1 MDDNKLELTIIRAS
15 GLPDVQIWKI
25 GSIQDPYATI
35 KYNDIDLRT
44 KTDKNG
50 GTNPKWNETFSFAVG
65 TSPVIS
71 LTVLHERVLSN
82 GELIGT
88 GKVDF
93 SRAREL
99 GEAVETVLLETAEGK
114 QQGVLECKL
123 KFPSIWERLHMTQK
137 MSESEI
143 EDDKAVYEKKLADAL
158 RMRQKKAAQIF
169 ELHENVINGSIA
181 SMQNPEPLE
190 EMEVFLEKATTAY
203 LASTDKPARKVKAE
217 LDFQED
223 EFLAQLRKEI
233 DKSED
238 FEKDIEKYV
247 TDVAEQVLNRRKTLS
262 AAYKKFLDTVKKAE
276 EELLQ
281 SMKTAQHEFEVG
293 VEAAAAE
300 YKKDAKTH
308 IYWEQEA
315 KAKKDP
321 GGAINVS
328 RGFHLRVVLVTTTP
342 AAALNEAAS
351 IQQRSTLSRAR
362 VRVCALGWAGVKA
375 RACVRVCAGVRV
387 VVGDMGIAVDRLL
400 EPSRVPEE
408 LFCPICND
416 LIDPADAT
424 EVTKCGHVFC
434 GTCINQA
441 MQRSSECPQ
450 DRQPI
455 TEAHLRLARDHNR
468 FVYRLLGRSRIRCV
482 HHALGCGWT
491 GEVSED
497 RSHRATCPKERVAC
511 THCSAVVR
519 RDHFTAHAASCQAC
533 RKCSEKDAQI
543 ATLLQEKLAVSKKFL
558 EVSES
563 LRAKQAQPLGPIQ
576 SYHRYNIL
584 PLAHLL
590 STWLTS
596 PPTHPR
602 PDRNL
607 VFESVKR
614 CHDDAQRYRY
624 EDPCGFDSQ
633 LLLLLAAANATEW
646 FSENQKG
653 CIRRWLWEVSQQ
665 HLTAEPVVENYY

>member
-1 MDDNKLELTIIRAS
+1 
-15 GLPDVQIWKI
+15 
-25 GSIQDPYATI
+25 
-35 KYNDIDLRT
+35 
-44 KTDKNG
+44 
-50 GTNPKWNETFSFAVG
+50 
-65 TSPVIS
+65 
-71 LTVLHERVLSN
+71 
-82 GELIGT
+82 
-88 GKVDF
+88 
-93 SRAREL
+93 
-99 GEAVETVLLETAEGK
+99 
-114 QQGVLECKL
+114 
-123 KFPSIWERLHMTQK
+123 
-137 MSESEI
+137 
-143 EDDKAVYEKKLADAL
+143 
-158 RMRQKKAAQIF
+158 
-169 ELHENVINGSIA
+169 
-181 SMQNPEPLE
+181 
-190 EMEVFLEKATTAY
+190 
-203 LASTDKPARKVKAE
+203 
-217 LDFQED
+217 
-223 EFLAQLRKEI
+223 
-233 DKSED
+233 
-238 FEKDIEKYV
+238 
-247 TDVAEQVLNRRKTLS
+247 
-262 AAYKKFLDTVKKAE
+262 
-276 EELLQ
+276 
-281 SMKTAQHEFEVG
+281 
-293 VEAAAAE
+293 
-300 YKKDAKTH
+300 
-308 IYWEQEA
+308 
-315 KAKKDP
+315 
-321 GGAINVS
+321 
-328 RGFHLRVVLVTTTP
+328 
-342 AAALNEAAS
+342 
-351 IQQRSTLSRAR
+351 
-362 VRVCALGWAGVKA
+362 
-375 RACVRVCAGVRV
+375 
-387 VVGDMGIAVDRLL
+387 MGIAVDRLL

-424 EVTKCGHVFC
+424 EVIKCGHVFC

-441 MQRSSECPQ
+441 MQHCSECPQ

-455 TEAHLRLARDHNR
+455 TEAHLRLAREHNR

-511 THCSAVVR
+511 THCSAAVR

-576 SYHRYNIL
+576 SYHRYSIL

-590 STWLTS
+590 STWLTN
-596 PPTHPR
+596 PPTHSH

-614 CHDDAQRYRY
+614 CHDDAQRVRY

-665 HLTAEPVVENYY
+665 HLIAEPVEHYF